1 MLYMNIKELSGYSSD
16 PETICLKISG
26 DDAGKFLQGQF
37 SNDIN
42 LLEKDISQY
51 SSYSTNQGKVIAILR
66 ILKDKD
72 SYLILINKEIS
83 DYFIQKLSMYI
94 LMSKVTIEI
103 TNEYHIIG
111 ICGQMS
117 KELLSSYNA
126 KNSSG
131 IKEDDNYQILNNN
144 SEYFSSSTLI
154 YKDEAKEINKIK
166 KLLTKDQ
173 LGFNVN
179 KLSDYY
185 NRILRVTMET
195 KEQYIPQVLNLEK
208 LNGINYKKGCYTGQ
222 EIVARTHYLGK
233 IKKQIFLINH
243 NSKLINISNKI
254 HDENNEILGEVI
266 SSNQTIQ
273 EEIICLAVIR
283 LDAIEKDLYINNT
296 KVNIVN

>member
-66 ILKDKD
+66 IFKDKN

-94 LMSKVTIEI
+94 LMSKVTIEM

-154 YKDEAKEINKIK
+154 YKDEAKEIDEIK

-173 LGFNVN
+173 LAFNVN

-266 SSNQTIQ
+266 SGNQTIQ

>member
-94 LMSKVTIEI
+94 LMSKVTIEM

-154 YKDEAKEINKIK
+154 YKDEAKEIDEIK

-173 LGFNVN
+173 LVFNVN

-266 SSNQTIQ
+266 SGNQTIQ

>member
-94 LMSKVTIEI
+94 LMSKVTIEM

-126 KNSSG
+126 KNSSD

-154 YKDEAKEINKIK
+154 YKDEAKEIDEIK

-173 LGFNVN
+173 LAFNVN

-266 SSNQTIQ
+266 SGNQTIQ

>member
-94 LMSKVTIEI
+94 LMSKVTIEM

-154 YKDEAKEINKIK
+154 YKDEAKETNEIK

-266 SSNQTIQ
+266 SGNETIQ

>member
-1 MLYMNIKELSGYSSD
+1 MNIRELSGYSSD

-42 LLEKDISQY
+42 LLEKDIFQY

-66 ILKDKD
+66 ILKDKN

-103 TNEYHIIG
+103 TNEYHVIG
-111 ICGQMS
+111 ICGKIS
-117 KELLSSYNA
+117 TELLKSFNTE
-126 KNSSG
+126 NSSD
-131 IKEDDNYQILNNN
+131 IKENGNYQLLDNG
-144 SEYFSSSTLI
+144 SEYFSSSTLV
-154 YKDEAKEINKIK
+154 YKDKAKEMDKIKELLAKKELEFNINKI
-166 KLLTKDQ
+166 
-173 LGFNVN
+173 
-179 KLSDYY
+179 SDYY

-243 NSKLINISNKI
+243 NSKLINVSDKI
-254 HDENNEILGEVI
+254 HDENNEVLGEVI
-266 SSNQTIQ
+266 SNNQAIQ
-273 EEIICLAVIR
+273 EEMICLAVIR
-283 LDAIEKDLYINNT
+283 LDAAKKDLYVNNEKINIIN
-296 KVNIVN
+296 

>member
-94 LMSKVTIEI
+94 LMSKVTIEM
-103 TNEYHIIG
+103 TSEYHIIG
-111 ICGQMS
+111 VCGQMS

-154 YKDEAKEINKIK
+154 YKDEAKKINKIK

-266 SSNQTIQ
+266 SGNQTIQ

>member
-66 ILKDKD
+66 ILKDKN

-94 LMSKVTIEI
+94 LMSKVTIEM

-154 YKDEAKEINKIK
+154 YKDEAKEINEIK
-166 KLLTKDQ
+166 KLLAKDQ
-173 LGFNVN
+173 LEFNVN

-243 NSKLINISNKI
+243 NSKLINIANKI

-266 SSNQTIQ
+266 SGNETIQ

>member
-66 ILKDKD
+66 ILKDKN

-94 LMSKVTIEI
+94 LMSKVTIEM

-117 KELLSSYNA
+117 KKLLSSYNA
-126 KNSSG
+126 KKSSD

-154 YKDEAKEINKIK
+154 YKDEAKKINQIK
-166 KLLTKDQ
+166 ELLTKDE
-173 LGFNVN
+173 LEFNVN

-266 SSNQTIQ
+266 SGNQTIQ

>member
-94 LMSKVTIEI
+94 LMSKVTIEM

-154 YKDEAKEINKIK
+154 YKDEAKETNEIK

-243 NSKLINISNKI
+243 NSKLINIANKI

-266 SSNQTIQ
+266 SGNETIQ

>member
-94 LMSKVTIEI
+94 LMSKVTIEM

-154 YKDEAKEINKIK
+154 YKDEAKEINEIK
-166 KLLTKDQ
+166 KLLIKDQ
-173 LGFNVN
+173 LEFNVN

-266 SSNQTIQ
+266 SGNQTIQ
-273 EEIICLAVIR
+273 EEIVCLAVIR

>member
-1 MLYMNIKELSGYSSD
+1 
-16 PETICLKISG
+16 LKISG

-94 LMSKVTIEI
+94 LMSKVTIEM

-154 YKDEAKEINKIK
+154 YKDEAKEIDEIK

-173 LGFNVN
+173 LAFNVN